1 MPGPRVSDTEWT
13 EEEVSRL
20 QFRGRY
26 QLHQQAPC
34 PACRRRP
41 PALAILGT
49 IGRGTFGQVLLVRD
63 PGGGDVMAMKT
74 LEKKFIEDVGH
85 VEHCINERRVLAS
98 TRHPFLVRYKGH
110 FQTRRHLFLLMEHVQ
125 GNDLFNVLQIKGKPG
140 FGRNICMFYLAEVA
154 SSLEYLHSVGVVY
167 RDLKLENIL
176 VDTEGHVKIVDFGFS
191 KKMLSSATM
200 CGTPE
205 YLAPEIL
212 EGKSYGKGR
221 KPSTM

>member
-1 MPGPRVSDTEWT
+1 
-13 EEEVSRL
+13 
-20 QFRGRY
+20 
-26 QLHQQAPC
+26 
-34 PACRRRP
+34 
-41 PALAILGT
+41 
-49 IGRGTFGQVLLVRD
+49 
-63 PGGGDVMAMKT
+63 MAMKT
-74 LEKKFIEDVGH
+74 LEKKFMEEVGH